1 MGRLKRFAGM
11 GLRSIL
17 LFLVAFLFNLTVYLP
32 VSGGDLGR
40 RRLLVILALAS
51 DGRHDV
57 PLETVS
63 HARSGAVLGTWVPV
77 EAFWTQALG

>member
-1 MGRLKRFAGM
+1 LGRLKRFAGM

-17 LFLVAFLFNLTVYLP
+17 LFLIAFLFDLTVYLP

-40 RRLLVILALAS
+40 CRLLEVLALAS
-51 DGRHDV
+51 DDRHDV
-57 PLETVS
+57 PLEAVS

-77 EAFWTQALG
+77 KAFWAQAFR